1 MDVDDALRL
10 FHPCRKMDDVE
21 RRNLAAQNDGQV
33 LERTVDFHVGAG
45 NIELRIDE
53 VLVGCDEQP
62 IFVFVLIV
70 VRLEQ
75 IAQLV
80 QPIRG
85 KGKQILRRFS
95 GAGAFGLSAKCGG
108 G

>member
-10 FHPCRKMDDVE
+10 LHPCREIDDVE

-33 LERTVDFHVGAG
+33 LEGTIDFHVGAG
-45 NIELRIDE
+45 NIELRIDK
-53 VLVGCDEQP
+53 VLVGSDEQP

-75 IAQLV
+75 IAQFV

-85 KGKQILRRFS
+85 KGKQVLRRFF
-95 GAGAFGLSAKCGG
+95 GTGAFDLSAKRGG